1 MKDDLMIKNADFDVK
16 IRLMVFNWL
25 EEQCLIHGETLPRKL
40 LEKGMPYESTFIP
53 LVGPQGIFKP
63 KVLPEIPLSI
73 TTSPD
78 SPYKDEYARDNYLL
92 YKYRG
97 TDIEHRDNRGL
108 RSAMVNHVPL
118 VYLFGIVPGKYLPV
132 WPVYIVGDDPATLTF
147 RVAVDE
153 KEKQLV
159 GSVRY
164 QAREAVDEDGK
175 RRYLTIQT
183 RHRLHQQRFR
193 ERVLQAYREQCA
205 MCRLRHPEL
214 LEAIHIIPD
223 SDPDGEPIIT
233 NGIALCNLHHTAF
246 DRFILGIRPNYEI
259 EVRQDILNEV
269 DGPVLQHGLKNLNN
283 QKLILPH
290 SNVHYPDPARLEI
303 RYQKFKANAAG

>member
-1 MKDDLMIKNADFDVK
+1 MIEASTIDAK

-25 EEQCLIHGETLPRKL
+25 EEQCRIYGETLPRKL
-40 LEKGMPYESTFIP
+40 FEKGVPVESGFIP

-73 TTSPD
+73 TTSPE
-78 SPYKDEYARDNYLL
+78 SPYKDEYSRDNYLH

-97 TDIEHRDNRGL
+97 TDPEHRDNRGL
-108 RSAMVNHVPL
+108 RSAMINHIPL
-118 VYLFGIVPGKYLPV
+118 VYLFGVVPGKYLPV
-132 WPVYIVGDDPATLTF
+132 WPVYIIGDDPAKLTF

-153 KEKQLV
+153 NEKQLV
-159 GSVRY
+159 GASTSKY
-164 QAREAVDEDGK
+164 QARENVEEDGR
-175 RRYLTIQT
+175 RRYLTVQT

-205 MCRLRHPEL
+205 MCRLRRPEL

-223 SDPDGEPIIT
+223 SDPDGEPVIS
-233 NGIALCNLHHTAF
+233 NGIALCNLHHAAF
-246 DRFILGIRPNYEI
+246 DRYILGIRPNYEI

-283 QKLILPH
+283 QKLLLPH
-290 SNVHYPDPARLEI
+290 SNAYYPDPARLEI
-303 RYQKFKANAAG
+303 RYQQFKVFSV